1 MKIEVMDEVRKAFD
15 PIATAFVV
23 RQTLVRVPPPF
34 ITLPETE
41 SNIHFMHKEKIL
53 FSAVNEILVSPQ

>member
-1 MKIEVMDEVRKAFD
+1 MKIEVMDEEPKAYD

-34 ITLPETE
+34 ITVLEAG
-41 SNIHFMHKEKIL
+41 SNVHFMH
-53 FSAVNEILVSPQ
+53 